1 MSDAIPIQTLSED
14 KVRAALRDAL
24 DSATPVRA
32 VSDFVSGVDWSG
44 MEKADAAVVS
54 LLGELEQLTTDVDE
68 RIVSPPTF
76 LDRVSRL
83 APAESAE
90 VAR

>member
-1 MSDAIPIQTLSED
+1 
-14 KVRAALRDAL
+14 
-24 DSATPVRA
+24 
-32 VSDFVSGVDWSG
+32 

-68 RIVSPPTF
+68 RIIPPPTF

>member
-32 VSDFVSGVDWSG
+32 VCDFVSGVDWSG
-44 MEKADAAVVS
+44 FKTADAVVVS
-54 LLGELEQLTTDVDE
+54 LLGELEQMTTDVSE
-68 RIVSPPTF
+68 RTVPPDAF
-76 LDRVSRL
+76 LDHIERLTL
-83 APAESAE
+83 APSAE
-90 VAR
+90 VAS